1 MNLGGVNY
9 LWQKSEKTLHKNCYH
24 VWKKVKA
31 VKINVYLSGEKILS
45 CEKLNMKKK
54 SRKNVLNHD
63 WINWKKHFQEKIMEK
78 PSGKKR
84 YQGRNCFYHM
94 WKKWKNVRGVHKSW
108 EWKTVKTF
116 QEENVFPRRKS
127 LSCEKLNTKSFNICK
142 QTNKK
147 SRKNAVY
154 HGETKQNFHWNLVF
168 FLFLLL
174 FD

>member
-1 MNLGGVNY
+1 MWETEY
-9 LWQKSEKTLHKNCYH
+9 E
-24 VWKKVKA
+24 
-31 VKINVYLSGEKILS
+31 
-45 CEKLNMKKK
+45 KK

-84 YQGRNCFYHM
+84 YQGKKCFYHV

-147 SRKNAVY
+147 FKKKRCLSWRNQAKCSLKSCIFFV
-154 HGETKQNFHWNLVF
+154 LVIVWLITSHIPLTV
-168 FLFLLL
+168 FLYLNTHSLVVL
-174 FD
+174 

>member
-9 LWQKSEKTLHKNCYH
+9 LWQKSEKTLHKNLYH

-31 VKINVYLSGEKILS
+31 VKINVYFSGEKMLS
-45 CEKLNMKKK
+45 CEKLNMKK
-54 SRKNVLNHD
+54 N
-63 WINWKKHFQEKIMEK
+63 QEKTFWIMIELTEK
-78 PSGKKR
+78 NIFRKKSWRSGKKR
-84 YQGRNCFYHM
+84 YQGRNCFYHV

>member
-1 MNLGGVNY
+1 MEKSKSCQDKCLFLGR
-9 LWQKSEKTLHKNCYH
+9 KNFIMWETEY
-24 VWKKVKA
+24 
-31 VKINVYLSGEKILS
+31 E
-45 CEKLNMKKK
+45 KK